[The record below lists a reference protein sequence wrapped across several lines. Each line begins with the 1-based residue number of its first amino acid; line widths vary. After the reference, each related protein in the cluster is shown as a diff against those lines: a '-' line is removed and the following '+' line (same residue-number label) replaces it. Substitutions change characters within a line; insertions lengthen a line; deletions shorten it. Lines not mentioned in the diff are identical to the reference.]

1 MNNSKLRRPR
11 KLKAFTLL
19 EMIVVMAIIG
29 ILASIIIP
37 STVDQMRSS
46 RIETANVRAEEI
58 YRAAQNY
65 LTDKQIKRTE
75 LGTGGKVGILVKSD
89 STGAWDLTCKFGDT
103 IIDDDADSKEK
114 FKKGIS
120 NYIGP
125 TTIESL
131 MGGGFFLCF
140 DADTYTADYVLY
152 CEDNT
157 MLDASTGIVKD
168 LTKDN
173 WKAPYT
179 QVFGRPEAGGR
190 SQEYDT
196 NNTDIRFVGQ
206 YPVGK

>member
-37 STVDQMRSS
+37 STVNQMRSS

-58 YRAAQNY
+58 YRATQNY
-65 LTDKQIKRTE
+65 LTDKQIKRAE
-75 LGTGGKVGILVKSD
+75 VGTGGKIGILVKSD
-89 STGAWDLTCKFGDT
+89 NVGTWDVTCTFGDT
-103 IIDDDADSKEK
+103 TIDDDSTSRER

-120 NYIGP
+120 NYLGT

-131 MGGGFFLCF
+131 MGGGFFVCF
-140 DADTYTADYVLY
+140 DSDTYTADYVLY

-157 MLDASTGIVKD
+157 MLDASTGIVKE
-168 LTKDN
+168 LTKDS
-173 WKAPYT
+173 KAPYT

-196 NNTDIRFVGQ
+196 NKTDVQYVGQ